1 MDESAARTDDKHDD
15 AARVM
20 RAAAEQIALALD
32 ESHPPVEQ
40 LGEALQLLSA
50 SLARLQE
57 RAGDASEIEALQLQ
71 LARAITGLQFH
82 DRMTQHLSHIGDY
95 LAGSADQI
103 SGQLLPGD
111 PRWEALHRR
120 QATGGEIELF

>member
-1 MDESAARTDDKHDD
+1 MDEPRDRPDDLDSE

-20 RAAAEQIALALD
+20 RAAAEQIVLALD
-32 ESHPPVEQ
+32 ESNPAVRQ
-40 LGEALQLLSA
+40 LGDALQLLSA
-50 SLARLQE
+50 GLARLQGG
-57 RAGDASEIEALQLQ
+57 AGDPAGIEAIRAE

-82 DRMTQHLSHIGDY
+82 DRMTQHLSHVSDY

-103 SGQLLPGD
+103 SGQQLPGD

-120 QATGGEIELF
+120 LSPGGEIELF